1 MAGGTPNNSGRVT
14 TQEFYQAQLD
24 TNKEISLT
32 NDKIAAS
39 DKRQS
44 EERAAMELRLVEK
57 ISGVP
62 VEQVKTNKEEIAI
75 LRKKSNIN
83 DWAVLITG
91 LVSSAIATVIGS
103 RQ

>member
-1 MAGGTPNNSGRVT
+1 MSGGTPNNSGRVT
-14 TQEFYQAQLD
+14 TQEFYQVQLD
-24 TNKEISLT
+24 T

-44 EERAAMELRLVEK
+44 DERAAMELRLVEK